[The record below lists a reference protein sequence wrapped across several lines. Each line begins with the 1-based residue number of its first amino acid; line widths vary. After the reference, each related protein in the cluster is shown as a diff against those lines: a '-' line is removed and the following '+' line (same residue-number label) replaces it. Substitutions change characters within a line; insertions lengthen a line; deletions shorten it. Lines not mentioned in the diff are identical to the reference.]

1 MKNQFIFILN
11 PLAGGGRGKD
21 LMFII
26 QKYMDDTKLENYKI
40 IHTNGIKDAI
50 LLSIEYG
57 KNDNNILI
65 AVGGDGTIN
74 EVVNGLL
81 MAHENMSTISKLGII
96 NCGSGAGFVQSLGM
110 PADLIAQIGLFQ
122 KGQSRPVDVGQV
134 SFTDDSG
141 LIQNRYFVNEC
152 QIGIGGAVVSN
163 VSLKHKR
170 FGGKFAFGYVA
181 VSQLIKYRATNM
193 SITVD
198 GGIPVIEKRLGITIG
213 NGRFCAGGMQ
223 LTPSAL
229 LDDGLLDVL
238 NIAEMNLIQRLN
250 AFSKVYSGKH
260 IYTTQFTLQKA
271 KQIEIDSDIPV
282 WVEADGELL
291 GKTLCTVRLIPDAIQ
306 IYSPLNPTL
315 P

>member
-1 MKNQFIFILN
+1 MEKQFIFILN
-11 PLAGGGRGKD
+11 PIAGGGKGKD
-21 LMFII
+21 LMFMI
-26 QKYMDDTKLENYKI
+26 QKYMDDTKRENYNI
-40 IHTNGIKDAI
+40 IHTKGIKNAI
-50 LLSIEYG
+50 LLANEYG
-57 KNDNNILI
+57 KNDNNILV

-110 PADLIAQIGLFQ
+110 PADLKAQIGLFQ
-122 KGQSRPVDVGQV
+122 KGQSRPIDVGQV

-141 LIQNRYFVNEC
+141 LIKNRYFINEC

-181 VSQLIKYRATNM
+181 VSQLLNYQATNM
-193 SITVD
+193 SIIVD
-198 GGIPVIEKRLGITIG
+198 GSIPVFEKRLGITIG
-213 NGRFCAGGMQ
+213 NGRYCAGGMQ
-223 LTPSAL
+223 LTPGAI

-260 IYTTQFTLQKA
+260 IYTPHFTLQKA

-291 GKTLCTVRLIPDAIQ
+291 GKTPCTVRIIPDAIQ